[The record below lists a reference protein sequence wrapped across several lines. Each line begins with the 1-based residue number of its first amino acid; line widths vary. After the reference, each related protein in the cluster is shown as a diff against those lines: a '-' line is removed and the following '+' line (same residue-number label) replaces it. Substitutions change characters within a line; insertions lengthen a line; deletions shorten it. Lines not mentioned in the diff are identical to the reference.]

1 MSSLNNSAAEMVQ
14 SIKKGEITSEELVKK
29 YIEQIKKKEKDVGAW
44 KFFDEELAINQAKEK
59 DSLHQSGKHG
69 DLHGIPIG
77 IKDIFDTE
85 DMPTTDGTEIHK
97 KNPSLN
103 DCTVVSKLKQAGA
116 VIMGKTVTCELAYY
130 SPGKTKNPHDL
141 NRTPGGS
148 SSGSAAAVASHMVP
162 LAVGSQ
168 TNGSVI
174 RPASYCGVVGY
185 KPTKGLISR
194 HLVLQV
200 SRKLDQVGVF
210 SNSVEDAALISEQL
224 IGYDK
229 QDPDTS
235 LNPKPKLLN
244 ACKQK
249 PPMEPVLAYINLPFM
264 NELEEDA
271 KEGFEEIKDE
281 IKNELKSKVDEVELP
296 EGFKGIPEWH
306 KIIMESDMATSFSKE
321 YKSFKNK
328 LSNKIVEA
336 IERGQKYTSVEYNDA
351 LSKIDAANTYFKQF
365 FHDYDAILTPSA
377 TGEAPKGLEFTGN
390 PIFCTIWTYCGM
402 PSISLPLLQGKNSL
416 PVGVQLVSSL
426 FDDERLFR
434 NASWLTRKIKR

>member
-1 MSSLNNSAAEMVQ
+1 MPLVKTSTVEMVKA
-14 SIKKGEITSEELVKK
+14 IKKGEISSEELVKS
-29 YIEQIKKKEKDVGAW
+29 YIKQIKKKEKDVQAFQ
-44 KFFDEELAINQAKEK
+44 FFDEELVIAQAKK
-59 DSLHQSGKHG
+59 LDTLHQAGQHG
-69 DLHGIPIG
+69 DLHGIPVG
-77 IKDIFDTE
+77 VKDIFDTV
-85 DMPTTDGTEIHK
+85 DMPTEDGTEIHK
-97 KNPSLN
+97 NNPSLH

-116 VIMGKTVTCELAYY
+116 IIMGKTVTTELAYY

-141 NRTPGGS
+141 SRTPGGS

-194 HLVLQV
+194 HLVMQI
-200 SRKLDQVGVF
+200 SRTLDHVGVF
-210 SNSVEDAALISEQL
+210 ANSVEDAALISEQL

-244 ACKQK
+244 ASKEK
-249 PPMEPVLAYINLPFM
+249 PPMEPLFAYIKLPFM
-264 NELEEDA
+264 NKLDQDA
-271 KEGFEEIKDE
+271 
-281 IKNELKSKVDEVELP
+281 L
-296 EGFKGIPEWH
+296 EGFKEVKDELKGQVDEIELPSGFGKIPEWH
-306 KIIMESDMATSFSKE
+306 KIIMESDMAASFSKE
-321 YKSFKNK
+321 YKSSKNK

-336 IERGQKYTSVEYNDA
+336 IERGMKYTSVEYNDA
-351 LSKIDAANTYFKQF
+351 LSKIDTANTFFKQF
-365 FHDYDAILTPSA
+365 FNDYDAILTPSA
-377 TGEAPKGLEFTGN
+377 TGEAPKGLDFTGD

-402 PSISLPLLQGKNSL
+402 PSISLPLLQSKNSL

-434 NASWLTRKIKR
+434 NANWLTSKIKK

>member
-1 MSSLNNSAAEMVQ
+1 MSSLNNSAVEIVQ

-59 DSLHQSGKHG
+59 DLLHQSGKHG

-271 KEGFEEIKDE
+271 IEGFEEIKDE

-434 NASWLTRKIKR
+434 NASWLVSKIKK

>member
-1 MSSLNNSAAEMVQ
+1 MSSPKLSAVEMVQ
-14 SIKKGEITSEELVKK
+14 SLKKGEMTSEELVKS
-29 YIEQIKKKEKDVGAW
+29 YIEQIKKKEKEVEAW
-44 KFFDEELAINQAKEK
+44 EFFDQELVLKQAKKLDE
-59 DSLHQSGKHG
+59 LHQSGKHG
-69 DLHGIPIG
+69 DLHGIPVG

-97 KNPSLN
+97 KNPSWN

-116 VIMGKTVTCELAYY
+116 IIMGKTVTAELAYY
-130 SPGKTKNPHDL
+130 SPGKTKNPHDTT
-141 NRTPGGS
+141 RTPGGS

-194 HLVLQV
+194 HLVLQI
-200 SRKLDQVGVF
+200 SRALDQVGVF
-210 SNSVEDAALISEQL
+210 ANSIEDAALISEQL
-224 IGYDK
+224 IGHDK

-235 LNPKPKLLN
+235 LNPRPKLL
-244 ACKQK
+244 AASKEK
-249 PPMEPVLAYINLPFM
+249 PPAEPVLAHIKLPFM
-264 NELEEDA
+264 NELEEDV
-271 KEGFEEIKDE
+271 KEGFKEIKDE
-281 IKNELKSKVDEVELP
+281 LKGKVDEIELP
-296 EGFKGIPEWH
+296 EGFAGIPDWH
-306 KIIMESDMATSFSKE
+306 KIIMESDMARSFSEE
-321 YKSFKNK
+321 YKKSKNK
-328 LSNKIVEA
+328 LSDKIIEA
-336 IERGQKYTSVEYNDA
+336 IERGMKYTSVEYNNA
-351 LSKIDAANTYFKQF
+351 LTKVDVANAYFNQF

-377 TGEAPKGLEFTGN
+377 CGEAPKGLKSTGN

-402 PSISLPLLQGKNSL
+402 PCISLPLLQGKNGL

-434 NASWLTRKIKR
+434 NASWLTSKIKR

>member
-1 MSSLNNSAAEMVQ
+1 MSSLKTSAVEMVQ
-14 SIKKGEITSEELVKK
+14 SIKKGEITSEELVKS
-29 YIEQIKKKEKDVGAW
+29 YIEQIKKKEKDIGAW
-44 KFFDEELAINQAKEK
+44 EFFDPEFAIAQAKK
-59 DSLHQSGKHG
+59 SDALHQSGKHG

-97 KNPSLN
+97 KNLSLN

-116 VIMGKTVTCELAYY
+116 IIMGKTVTTELAYY

-141 NRTPGGS
+141 SRTPGGS

-162 LAVGSQ
+162 LAIGSQ

-194 HLVLQV
+194 HLVLQI
-200 SRKLDQVGVF
+200 SRALDQVGIF
-210 SNSVEDAALISEQL
+210 SNSIEDAALISEQI

-235 LNPKPKLLN
+235 LNPKPKLL
-244 ACKQK
+244 AASRHK
-249 PPMEPVLAYINLPFM
+249 PPMEPLLAYIKLPFM
-264 NELEEDA
+264 DRLDEDVV
-271 KEGFEEIKDE
+271 EGFNEIKDE
-281 IKNELKSKVDEVELP
+281 LKDHVKEIELP
-296 EGFKGIPEWH
+296 ESFAKIPDWH
-306 KIIMESDMATSFSKE
+306 KIIMESDMARSFSGE
-321 YKSFKNK
+321 YKKSKNK
-328 LSNKIVEA
+328 LSDKIIEA
-336 IERGQKYTSVEYNDA
+336 IERGMKYTSVEYNDA
-351 LSKIDAANTYFKQF
+351 LTKIDLANTFFKQF

-377 TGEAPKGLEFTGN
+377 TGEAPKGLKSTGD
-390 PIFCTIWTYCGM
+390 PIFCTVWTYCGM
-402 PSISLPLLQGKNSL
+402 PCINLPLLQGKNGF

-434 NASWLTRKIKR
+434 NASWLTSKIKR